1 MLKSGVTPQ
10 PKAEHE
16 HQLTLTRTG
25 LATAGFIATG
35 FIAIFSAAGGVRRYM
50 LRHRN

>member
-16 HQLTLTRTG
+16 RQLTLTRTG
-25 LATAGFIATG
+25 LATAGFIAWLH
-35 FIAIFSAAGGVRRYM
+35 FNIFCRWWRSLLYATA
-50 LRHRN
+50 